1 MDRKGA
7 GSAERGQGFCAPA
20 AREARQVCVPGDCG
34 QGPDSKDLGKE
45 CWLVGGTETAGA
57 FKHEFLI
64 KIALAALVNSW
75 NGLEGD
81 AHSGSRTSQDP
92 DCHLPAG
99 GVTG

>member
-1 MDRKGA
+1 MPLQLERP
-7 GSAERGQGFCAPA
+7 GSSVFQETVVRGQILRIWVRNAGLW
-20 AREARQVCVPGDCG
+20 E
-34 QGPDSKDLGKE
+34 E
-45 CWLVGGTETAGA
+45 ETAGA